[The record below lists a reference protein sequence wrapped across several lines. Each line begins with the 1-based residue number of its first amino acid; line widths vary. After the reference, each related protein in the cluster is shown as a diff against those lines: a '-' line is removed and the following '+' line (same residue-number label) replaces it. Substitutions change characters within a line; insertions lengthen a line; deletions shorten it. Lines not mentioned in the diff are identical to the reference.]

1 MILAFSGGNLS
12 DKMVEFQQQTD
23 EGRYKPVEKKTIGK
37 FISAL
42 RRANGMT
49 QKELGEKLFV
59 SDKTVSRWECDEST
73 PELSLIPVIAEIF
86 GITTDELLRGE
97 RNNQD
102 KELLRTEE
110 DISKEKAK
118 SDKQFNRMLDLKSRK
133 YKNLTLISFGI
144 TFLGIITAAVINLGF
159 SKGLI
164 AFCVATVLFVTS
176 EICQICF
183 TINARITPDEDDDT
197 YTEKIQKTNTSFVK
211 TAVIISFL
219 NIAALF
225 FCLPLVTLID
235 GANFGLVFTSWLG
248 YGLLF
253 SAFAFLFFSIV
264 YALFIRKAL
273 ADNGIVTLDENHK
286 EKTEKKRKLL
296 HKILIISLSIFIVLY
311 VALIILNSIDVY
323 DYTEK
328 ILFDTCE
335 EFKAFVENDYDKW
348 YAEGYEDLGNF
359 EIDIEYHLPET
370 EDTVIL
376 TPNEIPGEEYELFK
390 EYEKIYSY
398 DGELICEYYYNPNL
412 YEKIIFGEH
421 NDKTPITVVTS
432 QAYHDAWSTFN
443 DIRSWIEFFMITD
456 ILAAVAFYFVMAHKI
471 NKKFK

>member
-1 MILAFSGGNLS
+1 M
-12 DKMVEFQQQTD
+12 
-23 EGRYKPVEKKTIGK
+23 EKKTIGK

-110 DISKEKAK
+110 DINKEKAK

-144 TFLGIITAAVINLGF
+144 TLLGLIVCAIINLGF

-183 TINARITPDEDDDT
+183 TINSRITPDEDDDT
-197 YTEKIQKTNTSFVK
+197 YTEKIQKANTSFIK

-235 GANFGLVFTSWLG
+235 GANFGLAFEDWLAYG
-248 YGLLF
+248 FLFAAVGFFICYIAYELLISKSFVDNGLLVF
-253 SAFAFLFFSIV
+253 
-264 YALFIRKAL
+264 
-273 ADNGIVTLDENHK
+273 DES
-286 EKTEKKRKLL
+286 ERERYFKKRNLL
-296 HKILIISLSIFIVLY
+296 KKTCAISLSVLLILY
-311 VALIILNSIDVY
+311 VCIGVLNSVDEY
-323 DYTEK
+323 NYTEK
-328 ILFDTCE
+328 LVFNTCDEFKEYVENDCKKAFSGGYGDNYAFTYTEIMSPDDASHNIIIEEDTDTGDEYEEFAEHDKILDNSGNVICEYFYYPILYQKITFGENNDRTPITIITQQAYDDTCE
-335 EFKAFVENDYDKW
+335 KFNNIQSFIEV
-348 YAEGYEDLGNF
+348 LMV
-359 EIDIEYHLPET
+359 IDIVVAAL
-370 EDTVIL
+370 V
-376 TPNEIPGEEYELFK
+376 
-390 EYEKIYSY
+390 YSCIKKY
-398 DGELICEYYYNPNL
+398 
-412 YEKIIFGEH
+412 
-421 NDKTPITVVTS
+421 
-432 QAYHDAWSTFN
+432 
-443 DIRSWIEFFMITD
+443 
-456 ILAAVAFYFVMAHKI
+456 KI

>member
-1 MILAFSGGNLS
+1 M
-12 DKMVEFQQQTD
+12 
-23 EGRYKPVEKKTIGK
+23 EKKTIGK

-42 RRANGMT
+42 RKANGMT

-86 GITTDELLRGE
+86 GVTTDELLRGE
-97 RNNQD
+97 RNNPD
-102 KELLRTEE
+102 KEPLRTQE
-110 DISKEKAK
+110 DINKEKAK
-118 SDKQFNRMLDLKSRK
+118 SDKQFNRMLDLKSRE

-144 TFLGIITAAVINLGF
+144 TFLGLITAAIINLGF
-159 SKGLI
+159 SNGLI

-176 EICQICF
+176 EICQMCF
-183 TINARITPDEDDDT
+183 TINSRITPDEDDDT
-197 YTEKIQKTNTSFVK
+197 YTEKIQKANTSFVK

-235 GANFGLVFTSWLG
+235 GANFGLAFSSWLG

-253 SAFAFLFFSIV
+253 SAVMFVICYIIYAAFIHKM
-264 YALFIRKAL
+264 FIDSGL
-273 ADNGIVTLDENHK
+273 VTLDEKYK

-296 HKILIISLSIFIVLY
+296 LKILVISLSIFLVLY
-311 VALIILNSIDVY
+311 IGVIILNSIDIC
-323 DYTEK
+323 DYAEK
-328 ILFDTCE
+328 LVFNTCE
-335 EFKAFVENDYDKW
+335 EFKSFVENDYDKW
-348 YAEGYEDLGNF
+348 YAEGYEDVRDV
-359 EIDIEYHLPET
+359 EIDTGHFSLGM

-376 TPNEIPGEEYELFK
+376 TPNEIPDEEYEPFK
-390 EYEKIYSY
+390 EYEKMYSY

-421 NDKTPITVVTS
+421 NDKTPITVITS
-432 QAYHDAWSTFN
+432 QAYYDTWSTFN
-443 DIRSWIEFFMITD
+443 NIRSLIEFFMITD
-456 ILAAVAFYFVMAHKI
+456 ILIAAAFYFVKAHRI